1 MIRTIVVAYDGSDH
15 AKKALALASEIGAKF
30 GARLVVLH
38 ALLRDA
44 SSETL
49 RKLAT
54 KRDLTKEQRDLLDN
68 YEIDIQSAMA
78 TAGMAGSYGPIP
90 APREVLEPVGRQ
102 VLARAEKIAKEAGV
116 KKVVSA
122 LTDGDPGDAI
132 VEHARREKADLIVM
146 GTRGFGEFKGMLLG
160 SVSHK
165 VSSRATCAV
174 LTVK

>member
-1 MIRTIVVAYDGSDH
+1 MIRTIVVAFDGSDH
-15 AKKALALASEIGAKF
+15 AKKALALAAEIGAKF
-30 GARLVVLH
+30 DARLVVLH

-49 RKLAT
+49 RKLAL
-54 KRDLTKEQRDLLDN
+54 KRALTKEQRELLDN

-90 APREVLEPVGRQ
+90 APRELLEPIGRQ
-102 VLARAEKIAKEAGV
+102 VLARAEEAAKAAGV
-116 KKVVSA
+116 KKVATA

-132 VEHARREKADLIVM
+132 VEHAKREKADLIVM

-165 VSSRATCAV
+165 VSARAPCAV

>member
-1 MIRTIVVAYDGSDH
+1 MIRTIVVAFDGSDH
-15 AKKALALASEIGAKF
+15 AKKALALAGEIGAKF
-30 GARLVVLH
+30 NARLVVLH
-38 ALLRDA
+38 VLLRDA

-49 RKLAT
+49 RKLAV
-54 KRDLTKEQRDLLDN
+54 KRDLTKDQRDLLDN

-90 APREVLEPVGRQ
+90 APRELLEPIGRQ
-102 VLARAEKIAKEAGV
+102 VMARAEKTAKEAGV
-116 KKVVSA
+116 KNVA
-122 LTDGDPGDAI
+122 TELTDGDPGDAVI
-132 VEHARREKADLIVM
+132 EAARRAKADLIVM
-146 GTRGFGEFKGMLLG
+146 GTRGFGEVKGLLLG